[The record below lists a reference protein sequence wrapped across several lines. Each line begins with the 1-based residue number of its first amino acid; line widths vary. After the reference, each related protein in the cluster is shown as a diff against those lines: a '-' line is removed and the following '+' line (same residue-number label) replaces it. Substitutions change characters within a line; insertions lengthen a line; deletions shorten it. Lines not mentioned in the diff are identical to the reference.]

1 MKAHDMEDLPPDM
14 LALLAVSDAHR
25 VIYPTPEHLATTIG
39 ERRADCARH
48 RRET

>member
-25 VIYPTPEHLATTIG
+25 VIYPTPKHPGTDWADEYMA
-39 ERRADCARH
+39 RFRAKEDA
-48 RRET
+48 